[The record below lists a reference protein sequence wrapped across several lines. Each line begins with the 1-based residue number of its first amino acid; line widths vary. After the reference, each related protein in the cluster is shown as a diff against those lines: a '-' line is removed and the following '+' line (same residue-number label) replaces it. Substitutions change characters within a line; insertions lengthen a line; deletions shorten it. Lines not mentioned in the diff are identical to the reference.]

1 MTLEEFN
8 RNVERLKIASESYY
22 NTEYTTMTDN
32 EYDILVNLCREYDK
46 EHKINDPF
54 LNLQVG
60 FEINGKAVVK
70 HIKRM
75 YSQKDIF
82 TLEEAELWMD
92 KKRTD
97 VFYLEPKLDG
107 CSCNLLYVNGSLK
120 SVATRGDGFIGQDI
134 THLAEGI
141 NGIPKTIPYTEQIEI
156 RGELLIS
163 FKNFAKF
170 EDTFKNPRNMV
181 AGSLSLLDIEE
192 FKTRCIDFIPWGFG
206 FTKLKMNKSEYKAF
220 FQKLGF
226 KISMFNTHI
235 VSDSSKSLKGIY
247 KNLIKLVNRN
257 EKTSSGVPYPLDGL
271 MVYINKHEEQSFYGY
286 ANRFPLYSM
295 AFKFPAKEVSTKL
308 TGVEYNIGRNGNLS
322 IVGLLEPVEL
332 LGTTV
337 SRATLHNFNYI
348 KKKDIRIGD
357 KVIVYKAGDIVPAVK
372 ESFINIRTGN
382 EKVIKI
388 NKCPYCKE
396 PLNDL
401 KGILNCS
408 NAICSGIIKSKLKF
422 AVSKKCLNLENI
434 GDEFINKAVER
445 LNITHVVD
453 FYNISKIEILV
464 AINTLFKKCSL
475 EDEQLI
481 STLMKNKNHL
491 EKATKYF
498 NIIKTIKNKPFS
510 LILESLSLPNVGS
523 ATCLRFENLG
533 LSNIDKLLEYLNS
546 NQNSFNKRILEVLD
560 KKTIKFLKGIK

>member
-286 ANRFPLYSM
+286 ASRFPLYSM

-408 NAICSGIIKSKLKF
+408 NTICSGIIKSKLKF

-434 GDEFINKAVER
+434 GDEFINKVVER
-445 LNITHVVD
+445 LNITHVAD

-475 EDEQLI
+475 EDEELI

-533 LSNIDKLLEYLNS
+533 ISNIDKLLEYLNS